1 MLMSFFFMIYLLHE
15 RPYEW
20 DEENR
25 LQVYNES
32 VVYMACFHSLLLM
45 QVPNDP
51 VILLQIGWSLIVL
64 IVANIAFNML
74 RLLYY
79 ARNSM
84 RASYRVHLLK
94 I

>member
-1 MLMSFFFMIYLLHE
+1 
-15 RPYEW
+15 
-20 DEENR
+20 
-25 LQVYNES
+25 
-32 VVYMACFHSLLLM
+32 
-45 QVPNDP
+45 
-51 VILLQIGWSLIVL
+51 LLQIGWSLIVL

-94 I
+94 ISAWDDKNRKCSCKCYHCGGGRNLKVVDISYTQVLAFSITPIVCE